1 MSNTG
6 DALPLA
12 CVPAAIPAAERSAHF
27 ALARTIFTDLARQ
40 RQDLRNGYAFR
51 FDAAELE
58 TLSRFIANERK
69 CCPFM
74 TFELEIAPASG
85 PIWLRMTGPE
95 GTRAVLDAEFRL
107 SGAAPASSC
116 GCGPSDVMN
125 SQPQSTAATENQC
138 QCTVVNERAK
148 RRVRWTTAGGIFA
161 ALGICAACCL
171 LPFVLLSLGIAGMW
185 VSALDALAPY
195 KWIFI
200 AAAALLLG
208 YGFYAVYWKPRRC
221 TAGPQCKECR
231 SNRPVRIALWIGT
244 ALAVGGIAFEQL
256 EAYLVR

>member
-1 MSNTG
+1 MSNTA
-6 DALPLA
+6 DAIPLA

-27 ALARTIFTDLARQ
+27 ALARSIFMDLARQ

-95 GTRAVLDAEFRL
+95 GTRDVLEAELRL
-107 SGAAPASSC
+107 ATAAPASSC
-116 GCGPSDVMN
+116 GCGPSGAMN
-125 SQPQSTAATENQC
+125 NQPPSTA
-138 QCTVVNERAK
+138 RAN
-148 RRVRWTTAGGIFA
+148 RALRWTTGGGIFA
-161 ALGICAACCL
+161 ALGVVAACCL
-171 LPFVLLSLGIAGMW
+171 LPFVLLSLGVAGVW
-185 VSALDALAPY
+185 VSALDSLAPY
-195 KWIFI
+195 KWIFT

-208 YGFYAVYWKPRRC
+208 YGFHAVYWKKR
-221 TAGPQCKECR
+221 Q
-231 SNRPVRIALWIGT
+231 SSRPVRMALWIG
-244 ALAVGGIAFEQL
+244 AVLAVGSIGFEQL
-256 EAYLVR
+256 ESYLVR